1 MHLQTIVKALKLPAD
16 AKRAVDRLLEQP
28 AVQEALERAD
38 QGHAERRKE
47 LREQIKAATAEA
59 ERESLSANRALD
71 SAKRDYDAAESA
83 LHRAA
88 EVLREATRRSLASGA
103 RARRIVDAAQRE
115 LLADSDPRV
124 FEFLSHVSTLEGHL
138 RLSVRNWQD
147 VGERNVLGRREPRYY
162 TNTDEV
168 NAAAK
173 LCDECRRELLSM
185 AESAM
190 TQREITERLADWGT
204 RLADAVRQFDLA
216 APTLDADGAV
226 TALRGP
232 GSNAAPD
239 VRAEAE
245 QVAARVARGE
255 GGHKSL
261 VAFPP
266 EPPPKPRT
274 RKAGLNRGN

>member
-38 QGHAERRKE
+38 QGHVDRRKE
-47 LREQIKAATAEA
+47 LREAIKDAKVEA
-59 ERESLSANRALD
+59 ERESLAANLALNA
-71 SAKRDYDAAESA
+71 AKKDYDAAEAARTRAVDAYNDA
-83 LHRAA
+83 L
-88 EVLREATRRSLASGA
+88 RRSLASGA

-115 LLADSDPRV
+115 LLADADPRV

-147 VGERNVLGRREPRYY
+147 VGQPNVLGRRAPRYY
-162 TNTDEV
+162 SNADEV
-168 NAAAK
+168 SAAMK
-173 LCDECRRELLSM
+173 LCGECRRDLLLL

-190 TQREITERLADWGT
+190 TQREITERLADWGA

-232 GSNAAPD
+232 GQNAAPD

-245 QVAARVARGE
+245 QVAARVARAE
-255 GGHKSL
+255 GRIESL
-261 VAFPP
+261 GALRQ
-266 EPPPKPRT
+266 EPAPKPRV
-274 RKAGLNRGN
+274 RKTA

>member
-38 QGHAERRKE
+38 QGHVDRRKE
-47 LREQIKAATAEA
+47 LREAIKAAMVEA
-59 ERESLSANRALD
+59 EREGLAANRAVD
-71 SAKRDYDAAESA
+71 VAKQAYDAAEAA

-88 EVLREATRRSLASGA
+88 ETLREATRRSLGSGA

-115 LLADSDPRV
+115 LLADADPRV

-138 RLSVRNWQD
+138 RLSVRNWQNA
-147 VGERNVLGRREPRYY
+147 GERNVLGRREPRYY
-162 TNTDEV
+162 TNADEV
-168 NAAAK
+168 NAAMT
-173 LCDECRRELLSM
+173 LCDECRRDVLSM
-185 AESAM
+185 AEGAM
-190 TQREITERLADWGT
+190 TQRETTERLATWGT

-226 TALRGP
+226 MALRGP
-232 GSNAAPD
+232 GSDAAPD

-245 QVAARVARGE
+245 QVAARQARGE
-255 GGHKSL
+255 GRIESL
-261 VAFPP
+261 PP
-266 EPPPKPRT
+266 LRQEPAPKPRV
-274 RKAGLNRGN
+274 RKTA